1 MSRNKRRILIAA
13 LAASIMISSSYASS
27 LEFSLSPAV
36 PAGSYI
42 TDGGDVTYVD
52 ISKHVSP
59 GFIVSVGGFAD
70 IYPWLSVGGVSYIDT
85 RSLLDNPGAFLTV
98 PVMAA
103 LRFSYPSERF
113 DIPLTLMAGFHAQTA
128 GEDVRLGPAF
138 AASLGLGTTWVGYFD
153 PAEVRKAYELP
164 DYEPESGGEGESSAV
179 NSLDKRDP
187 MFDEIARWVVAQQ
200 QGSTSAIQRT
210 FGIGYNRA
218 GRISDQLEA
227 AGIVSPNNGSKGRQ
241 VLIMDEYSL
250 EKLLESL

>member
-1 MSRNKRRILIAA
+1 MRRNKRRILVVA

-59 GFIVSVGGFAD
+59 GFIVSAGGFAD

-138 AASLGLGTTWVGYFD
+138 AASLGLGLQV
-153 PAEVRKAYELP
+153 AEGLYLDVSAWLSLLMQLGTGGRVSYQLVVRPVAIGLR
-164 DYEPESGGEGESSAV
+164 A
-179 NSLDKRDP
+179 
-187 MFDEIARWVVAQQ
+187 MF
-200 QGSTSAIQRT
+200 
-210 FGIGYNRA
+210 
-218 GRISDQLEA
+218 
-227 AGIVSPNNGSKGRQ
+227 
-241 VLIMDEYSL
+241 
-250 EKLLESL
+250 